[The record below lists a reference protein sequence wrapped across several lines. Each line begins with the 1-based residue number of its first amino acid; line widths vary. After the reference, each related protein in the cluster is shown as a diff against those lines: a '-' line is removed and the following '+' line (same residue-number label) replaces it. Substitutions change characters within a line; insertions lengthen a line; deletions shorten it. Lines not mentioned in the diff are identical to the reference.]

1 MERIGTKKREALLGV
16 DIGTQGIKAALFDLS
31 GRLLASAFRP
41 SRLAQPSPGVV
52 EEDPEFQ
59 FQSVCDVITEVV
71 RQADDVDVLAMGVS
85 GQMAGVIGV
94 GRDGRHITP
103 YDSWLDTRCAPYI
116 TQMLEQAGDEVV
128 RKTGGAPSFNHGPK
142 ILWWK
147 SERPEIYERIASF
160 VQPGAYAA
168 MRLCSLS
175 SERAF
180 IDRSYLH
187 FSGFADNLGACWD
200 ASLCE
205 CFGVSMD
212 KLPRIVESHEIV
224 GTVSEASASLCGLR
238 AGTPVI
244 AGCGDTAASFL
255 AAGATRAG
263 ICVDVAGTASV
274 FAATTDLFCSD
285 TDHRTLGWSCS
296 AVPGLWH
303 PYAYI
308 NGGGMNLEWFAREFG
323 EDLNIDGDLSC
334 STTKPPRRST
344 ETLEYLNQLA
354 SRLTPSSDDPIFVP
368 HFGGRVC
375 PSQSALRGVWAGL
388 TWTHTRAHLYRSML
402 EAVALEY
409 SLYRDR
415 LKALNP
421 ELVVHEI
428 RITGGGEKS
437 RLWNQIKSDVLG
449 MKAMR
454 VDRSEGGPLGVAM
467 LAGFGTKLFD
477 SLDTVAQRWIVPVDA
492 AESDA
497 SLADHYAARRAKYQ
511 KLIELAGQL

>member
-1 MERIGTKKREALLGV
+1 MTRKGMALLGV

-31 GRLLASAFRP
+31 GHLLASTFRK
-41 SRLAQPSPGVV
+41 SCLAQPSPGVV

-59 FQSVCDVITEVV
+59 FHSVCEVIAEVM
-71 RQADDVDVLAMGVS
+71 RQAGEVEVLAMGVS
-85 GQMAGVIGV
+85 GQMAGVIGI
-94 GRDGRHITP
+94 GRDGHHLTH

-116 TQMLEQAGDEVV
+116 TQMLEQAGDEII

-147 SERPEIYERIASF
+147 SEHSEIYEQIAAF

-168 MRLCSLS
+168 MRLCSLDS
-175 SERAF
+175 DQAF

-187 FSGFADNLGACWD
+187 FSGFADNLHACWD

-205 CFGVSMD
+205 RFGVAMD
-212 KLPRIVESHEIV
+212 KLPRIVESHKII
-224 GTVSEASASLCGLR
+224 GTVSEASAALCGLR
-238 AGTPVI
+238 AGVPVI

-255 AAGATRAG
+255 AAGATRSG
-263 ICVDVAGTASV
+263 VCVDVAGTASV
-274 FAATTDLFCSD
+274 FASTTTRFCGD

-308 NGGGMNLEWFAREFG
+308 NGGGMNLEWFAKEFG
-323 EDLNIDGDLSC
+323 DDSSLREDSC
-334 STTKPPRRST
+334 AASKPPVSRT
-344 ETLEYLNQLA
+344 VTLEYLNQLA
-354 SRLTPSSDDPIFVP
+354 SRLIPSSDDPIFIP
-368 HFGGRVC
+368 HLSGRVC

-388 TWTHTRAHLYRSML
+388 TWTHTRAHLYRSIL

-409 SLYRDR
+409 GIYRDR
-415 LKALNP
+415 LKELNP
-421 ELVVHEI
+421 DLVIREI

-437 RLWNQIKSDVLG
+437 MLWNQIKSDALG

-467 LAGFGTKLFD
+467 LAGFGVKYFA
-477 SLDTVAQRWIVPVDA
+477 SLDEVAQQWIIPVDA
-492 AESDA
+492 AEPNDA
-497 SLADHYAARRAKYQ
+497 LTSHYTARRARYQ
-511 KLIELAGQL
+511 KLIDLASQF